1 MSFMIYKTR
10 STDKRKEEKF
20 KMYCRSCFYVADELA
35 RPLGSHMIISE
46 IQLAHGK
53 NFINSTSLNES
64 YQIFLMSIALTQVC
78 AYHIVSGY
86 SVMHPVDCHNIYYK
100 E

>member
-1 MSFMIYKTR
+1 MA
-10 STDKRKEEKF
+10 DK
-20 KMYCRSCFYVADELA
+20 LA

-46 IQLAHGK
+46 IQLAYGK

-78 AYHIVSGY
+78 AYHIFSGY
-86 SVMHPVDCHNIYYK
+86 SVMHPVDCHNNIYYK

>member
-1 MSFMIYKTR
+1 MA
-10 STDKRKEEKF
+10 DK
-20 KMYCRSCFYVADELA
+20 LA
-35 RPLGSHMIISE
+35 RPLGSHMIVSE
-46 IQLAHGK
+46 IQLAYGK

-86 SVMHPVDCHNIYYK
+86 SVMHPVDCHNNIYYK